1 MQNNHYKESYLGTPL
16 ISFIIPCYNMPFS
29 FIERCIQ
36 SILDTKLAP
45 CQREII
51 LVDDGSTMPLTT
63 IQHKYGNDV
72 HCLRQ
77 THAGLGAARNY
88 GMENASGEYIQFVDA
103 DDLLDSDEYNSCI
116 EKIKDGTLDVLVFSM
131 KRNKKALKWHSIHH
145 NVEEL
150 FNSGVE
156 YMAQHN
162 IQGSPWS
169 LLFKKVLVKGIRFPV
184 NVIHEDEGFIPLVLL
199 EAQTTLLCAINPY
212 IYTQRANS
220 IMNRVSKEHSQK
232 RISDFLCILID
243 LNLKVGKYE
252 GVQNKALK
260 RRIAQLTMDSIYN
273 AIKLLHSRK
282 CLYQHIQLLEK
293 NRLYPL
299 PTDGYTWKYSLFTL
313 FANNRI
319 GLYLLYTL
327 LS

>member
-1 MQNNHYKESYLGTPL
+1 MQNKYTNKSHSETPL
-16 ISFIIPCYNMPFS
+16 ITFIIPCYNIPFS
-29 FIERCIQ
+29 LIERCIQ
-36 SILDTKLAP
+36 SILDTELMP
-45 CQREII
+45 NQREII
-51 LVDDGSTMPLTT
+51 LVDDGSTTPLTM
-63 IQHKYGNDV
+63 IEQKYGNDV
-72 HCLRQ
+72 YCLRQ
-77 THAGLGAARNY
+77 AHAGPGAARNH
-88 GMENASGEYIQFVDA
+88 GIDSASGEYIQFVDA
-103 DDLLDSDEYNSCI
+103 DDFIDSDEYSSCI
-116 EKIKDGTLDVLVFSM
+116 EKIKDGRLDALIFSI
-131 KRNKKALKWHSIHH
+131 KRKKKTSSWHLYHH
-145 NVEEL
+145 DVDQL
-150 FNSGVE
+150 FNSGAE
-156 YMAQHN
+156 YMIQHN